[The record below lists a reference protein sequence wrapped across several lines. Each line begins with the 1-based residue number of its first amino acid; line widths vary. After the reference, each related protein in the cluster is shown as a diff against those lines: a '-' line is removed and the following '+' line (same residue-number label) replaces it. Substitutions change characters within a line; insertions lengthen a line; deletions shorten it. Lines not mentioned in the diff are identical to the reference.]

1 MKSKKKLKFNREVYM
16 EDLDYVHNRVYEEL
30 AKRNI
35 GFDSVAADNKFSEE
49 LSEFLEK
56 SFDFPSYQNYN

>member
-16 EDLDYVHNRVYEEL
+16 EDLDRLHNRVYEEL
-30 AKRNI
+30 GKRNI
-35 GFDSVAADNKFSEE
+35 WFDSVTADNKFSKE

-56 SFDFPSYQNYN
+56 SFDYPSYQNYN

>member
-16 EDLDYVHNRVYEEL
+16 EDLDHRHNRVYEEL
-30 AKRNI
+30 GKRNI
-35 GFDSVAADNKFSEE
+35 WFDSVTADNKFSEE

>member
-16 EDLDYVHNRVYEEL
+16 EDLDHVHNRVYEAL
-30 AKRNI
+30 GNRDI
-35 GFDSVAADNKFSEE
+35 WFDSVTADNKFSKE

-56 SFDFPSYQNYN
+56 SFDYPSYQNYN

>member
-1 MKSKKKLKFNREVYM
+1 MKLKKKLKFNREVHM
-16 EDLDYVHNRVYEEL
+16 EDLDHLHNRVYEEL
-30 AKRNI
+30 GKRNI
-35 GFDSVAADNKFSEE
+35 WFDSVTADNKFSEE